1 MGSCIRPMLL
11 YAKHIFRESK
21 CFSGII
27 IINTVA
33 FCFSSFWVTRQ
44 FVTIP
49 FFFCFHRSHLLR
61 TWGKLFPNPTLYNN
75 TETTCGWSSWQYV
88 ANLFQAQ
95 PKVSSTQFNFKGLAT
110 SPRLR
115 TCFFSFTTFIL
126 FHTFIQWKITWLYES
141 LHSVI
146 EFNFQ
151 ELKILNPDSD

>member
-1 MGSCIRPMLL
+1 MGSCIRLIVL
-11 YAKHIFRESK
+11 YVKHIFQRRQMFFRHHNYK
-21 CFSGII
+21 YC
-27 IINTVA
+27 
-33 FCFSSFWVTRQ
+33 SFLFELQDNLSQ
-44 FVTIP
+44 FP
-49 FFFCFHRSHLLR
+49 FLFCFHRSHLLR

-126 FHTFIQWKITWLYES
+126 FHTFIQQKIMCLYES

-146 EFNFQ
+146 DFNFQ
-151 ELKILNPDSD
+151 ELKILNPDSNN